1 MNVDQIFSAI
11 LTLVVAFAFVVV
23 ATGVLLAIM
32 KWRNTRRLKALEKLW
47 EEDFLN
53 GR

>member
-1 MNVDQIFSAI
+1 MNVDQIFSAL

-23 ATGVLLAIM
+23 ATGVFLATM
-32 KWRNTRRLKALEKLW
+32 KWRNTRRLKALEEIW
-47 EEDFLN
+47 EEDCLN